1 MTTKQNEAVWYAS
14 KGDHGTVGPAPLQ
27 HPGPGQLLIENKAVA
42 INPADWKLRDEG
54 WYIES
59 WPACLGFDV
68 AGDVIEIGPENS
80 TSEKPPFQV
89 GQRVIAHALF
99 LWTKDYAHSGF
110 QKYTIVP
117 ANATAPLPEEISYA
131 AGSALPLSIDTAV
144 DGLYSS
150 EHLDLPLPTPTT
162 EPNSLNRTIL
172 IWGGASSVGASTIQL
187 AAASGLTVISTASP
201 KNHDFVKSLG
211 ATHVLDYNSPTITSD
226 LISLIQQSGTDFV
239 GAYDAIGTP
248 TTASTV
254 SQIVSALGG
263 GKVASA
269 LETAEAP
276 NVTSSMVLA
285 PKAVLPPNEAIAK
298 TIWRDFL
305 PEALRS
311 GKFVPSPP
319 ARVVGH
325 GLDAVPGA
333 VEEMK
338 GGVSAEKLVVTL

>member
-1 MTTKQNEAVWYAS
+1 MTTRTNEAVWYAS
-14 KGDHGTVGPAPLQ
+14 KGDHGTVGPAPLH

-59 WPACLGFDV
+59 WPACFGFDV
-68 AGDVIEIGPENS
+68 AGDIVEIGSDNGTNEQS
-80 TSEKPPFQV
+80 PFHI

-117 ANATAPLPEEISYA
+117 ASATAPLPDNVTFA

-144 DGLYSS
+144 HGLYDP
-150 EHLDLPLPTPTT
+150 EFLALPLPTSTT
-162 EPNSLNRTIL
+162 KQNSLNKTIL
-172 IWGGASSVGASTIQL
+172 VWGGASSVGASTIQL
-187 AAASGLTVISTASP
+187 AAASGLTIISTSSP
-201 KNHDFVKSLG
+201 RNFAFVKSLG
-211 ATHVLDYNSPTITSD
+211 ASHVLDYTSPAIIPD
-226 LISLIQQSGTDFV
+226 LISLIQQSGTHFV
-239 GAYDAIGTP
+239 AP
-248 TTASTV
+248 TM
-254 SQIVSALGG
+254 QL
-263 GKVASA
+263 VASA

-285 PKAVLPPNEAIAK
+285 PKAVLPPNEDIAK
-298 TIWRDFL
+298 AIWRDYL

-311 GKFVPSPP
+311 GTFVPSPP

-325 GLDAVPGA
+325 GLESVPGA

-338 GGVSAEKLVVTL
+338 RGVSAEKLVVTL